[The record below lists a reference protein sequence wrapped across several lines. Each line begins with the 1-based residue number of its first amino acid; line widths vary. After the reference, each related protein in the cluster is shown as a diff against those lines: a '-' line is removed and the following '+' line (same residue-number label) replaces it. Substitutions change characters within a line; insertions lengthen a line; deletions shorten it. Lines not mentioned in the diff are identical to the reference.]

1 MPTMYEEDVRVAV
14 YLMTGFLESGKSSF
28 LRFTLAQDYFDIE
41 GTTLL
46 ILCEEG
52 EEEYDE
58 EVLKQHHTYLEVI
71 EDIKDLTPE
80 RLEAME
86 IAYGPERVIV
96 EYNGMWQ
103 VSKFEQMQLPDGWA
117 ILQHITS
124 VDGSTFQTY
133 TANNDLKSLF
143 MEMVKNA
150 DLVVFN
156 RCSREL
162 PLAAFRRSVKVVNQ
176 RCEIIFEDEQGEIE
190 DIFDGEMPFDLE
202 ADVIQ
207 IAPEDYG
214 IWFIDAEDHP
224 ERYEGKKVSFTG
236 MVLKSRE
243 FPAKVFVP
251 GRMAMTCCADD
262 TTFIGY
268 VCKSAYAPKLS
279 TGDWVKVTAAVSYE
293 YVRAYHGEGPVLTAE
308 HVERTEPLPE
318 EYVYFN

>member
-1 MPTMYEEDVRVAV
+1 MPNVYDEDTRVAI

-28 LRFTLAQDYFDIE
+28 LRFTLAQDYFEID

-52 EEEYDE
+52 EVEYSR
-58 EVLKQHHTYLEVI
+58 EVLKRHNTYIEVLED
-71 EDIKDLTPE
+71 ESELTCE
-80 RLEAME
+80 RLQEFE
-86 IAYGPERVIV
+86 DKYHPERVII

-103 VSKFEQMQLPDGWA
+103 VSKIEQMDMPEGWA
-117 ILQHITS
+117 IMQHITS
-124 VDGSTFQTY
+124 VDGSTFQMY
-133 TANNDLKSLF
+133 TGNNDLKSLF

-156 RCSREL
+156 RCSKDL

-176 RCEIIFEDEQGEIE
+176 SGEIIFEDGEGEIE
-190 DIFDGEMPFDLE
+190 DIFDGDMPFDVE
-202 ADVIQ
+202 ADIIQ
-207 IAPEDYG
+207 IPPEDYG

-224 ERYEGKKVSFTG
+224 ERYNGKKVSFTG

-243 FPAKVFVP
+243 FPGKMFVP

-268 VCKSAYAPKLS
+268 VCKSSYAPKLS
-279 TGDWVKVTAAVSYE
+279 TGDWVKVTATVSYE
-293 YVRAYHGEGPVLTAE
+293 YVKYYNGEGPVLTAE
-308 HVERTEPLPE
+308 YVERVEPLKE